1 MKSKSMTACGA
12 RSGSR
17 RNGHPR
23 CTALMLRIR
32 LLLYLVGGFTL
43 TRWIGNILRP
53 PDTDG
58 QADVPSQ
65 EFPIDENRLFHVKM
79 VRLKVEVITP

>member
-1 MKSKSMTACGA
+1 MHCTNAPNPIFALSCG
-12 RSGSR
+12 
-17 RNGHPR
+17 
-23 CTALMLRIR
+23 C
-32 LLLYLVGGFTL
+32 FTL
-43 TRWIGNILRP
+43 TRWIGNILRL

-79 VRLKVEVITP
+79 VRLVVEVITP